1 MTEKNKE
8 ELVVD
13 SVALRSLDRCIDC
26 LNAGQFGTM
35 WLFTVSLRKDK
46 EEEKPQ

>member
-26 LNAGQFGTM
+26 LNAGNFGVHWM
-35 WLFTVSLRKDK
+35 FTVSLTK
-46 EEEKPQ
+46 EKTEEKPR